1 MTMRDTSLQ
10 DRQITNHN
18 PKWIKPAGLIVAG
31 AIVIGLAWQSFAGW
45 ASVDHSVELKSVKLA
60 TVERGDFIR
69 DIAATGRVV
78 AANAPILYSPEVG
91 LVTLLVK
98 PGDSVEQDQVVAVI
112 DSPQL
117 LSQKQQQLAIVEQL
131 KAEISRVELS
141 ASRSSLRLQQQMDL
155 AKVNLEAAER
165 EFRRAE
171 ISIKKQLIS
180 QIDYE
185 EAQDELA
192 KSRLIAKHAEQDV
205 ELAKRSLAFEV
216 ENKKLEFKQQQVV
229 LLELER
235 KVGGL
240 SVKSPVKGVVGNWLT
255 EQKNQVQRN
264 QELMK
269 VVDLTAYEAQL
280 QISESYAAELGI
292 GMNVDLTIGGHP
304 LIGVLSAISPEV
316 NNNQVTAQVKIRDK
330 NGAKLR
336 QNQRVNARILLEQK
350 EDVVMIKRGQ
360 FYGSGAGKV
369 AYVVND
375 SIAQRV
381 DLESGSTSTG
391 YVEILAGVNVGDT
404 LVISNLS
411 VFKGKE
417 RIVLH

>member
-1 MTMRDTSLQ
+1 MRDTSLQ
-10 DRQITNHN
+10 DRKLTQQKSIWT
-18 PKWIKPAGLIVAG
+18 KPVGLLAAG
-31 AIVIGLAWQSFAGW
+31 AIVIGLAWQSFSGW
-45 ASVDHSVELKSVKLA
+45 ASVDHSVELKTVKLA

-78 AANAPILYSPEVG
+78 AANAPVLYSPEVG
-91 LVTLLVK
+91 LVTLMVK
-98 PGDSVEQDQVVAVI
+98 PGDSVEQDQVVAMI

-117 LSQKQQQLAIVEQL
+117 LSQKQQQIALVEQL

-141 ASRSSLRLQQQMDL
+141 ASRSSLRLQQQMEVT
-155 AKVNLEAAER
+155 KVNLEAAER
-165 EFRRAE
+165 EYRRAE
-171 ISIKKQLIS
+171 ISIKKLLIS
-180 QIDYE
+180 QIDFE

-216 ENKKLEFKQQQVV
+216 ENKKLEYKQQQVV
-229 LLELER
+229 LCELER
-235 KVGGL
+235 KVTGL
-240 SVKSPVKGVVGNWLT
+240 SVKSPVKGIVGNWLT

-280 QISESYAAELGI
+280 HISESYAAELGI

-304 LIGVLSAISPEV
+304 LVGVLSAISPEV
-316 NNNQVTAQVKIRDK
+316 NNNQVTAQVKIKDNK
-330 NGAKLR
+330 GAKLR
-336 QNQRVNARILLEQK
+336 QNQRVNARIFLEQK
-350 EDVVMIKRGQ
+350 EDVVMVKRGQ
-360 FYGSGAGKV
+360 FYGSGAGKL
-369 AYVVND
+369 AYIVND
-375 SIAQRV
+375 NIAQRIA
-381 DLESGSTSTG
+381 LESGSTSTG
-391 YVEILAGVNVGDT
+391 YVEILGGANVGDT
-404 LVISNLS
+404 LVISSLS

>member
-1 MTMRDTSLQ
+1 MRDTSLQ